1 MTKILITG
9 ASGNVGR
16 EVLDIFLN
24 DKRFSCK
31 ILLREKKANF
41 KLAKKLKDRVEI
53 VWGDLRDFETCK
65 NFLSGGDYLI
75 HSAGIIPPAS
85 EASAKL
91 THETNVGATK
101 NILEVLKDKNNI
113 KLIYF
118 STYATYGTRSFKNP
132 WGRLGDPLLPP
143 LFDEYAK
150 SKLIAERNV
159 ISSSL
164 TWVSLRLPGV
174 LYDNILFGNISDA
187 IMFHTPW
194 NTPIEWTTAESIAKI
209 VKAIIVNDIA
219 KNLPANFWRNIFNI
233 GNGEGARVTGFETL
247 NEGFKLMGKNVKSF
261 FQPNW
266 NPVKNFHCLWLE
278 DSDAICKF
286 FPENLELESFDE
298 FFARLQKKFWF
309 FKLGKPFAPIIKKL
323 LIEPLLKQD
332 SAPLQWIKKNDTK
345 RIKAFWGSL
354 EVAKSVPKTWED
366 FFLLCENQNP
376 ETGEFLDYNNLRDKT
391 KAKNYR
397 LNHGYDETKP
407 NLSLE
412 DLQKAAEFRGGKCL
426 SKTAPENPHSP
437 LEWECH
443 LGHKFTLS
451 KYAVLKGGFW
461 CPVCMDSENYF
472 TESLKHPYYKQ
483 IFK

>member
-9 ASGNVGR
+9 ASGNIGR
-16 EVLDIFLN
+16 KVLDVFIN

-41 KLAKKLKDRVEI
+41 RLAKKIKNRVEI
-53 VWGDLRDFETCK
+53 VWGDLRDFETCEK
-65 NFLSGGDYLI
+65 LLSDGDYLI

-85 EASAKL
+85 ETSTEL
-91 THETNVGATK
+91 THETNVGITK
-101 NILEVLKDKNNI
+101 NILEILKRKNNI

-118 STYATYGTRSFKNP
+118 STYATYGARNFKKP

-143 LFDEYAK
+143 LFDEYSK

-159 ISSSL
+159 ISSGL

-209 VKAIIVNDIA
+209 VQAIIVNDIS
-219 KNLPANFWRNIFNI
+219 KNLPKHFWQNIFNI
-233 GNGEGARVTGFETL
+233 GNGAGARVTGFETL
-247 NEGFKLMGKNVKSF
+247 NEGFELMGKNVKYF

-266 NPVKNFHCLWLE
+266 NPLKNFHCLWLE
-278 DSDAICKF
+278 DSNAILEF
-286 FPENLELESFDE
+286 FPEKLQLESFGE
-298 FFARLQKKFWF
+298 FFARLKNKFWF
-309 FKLGKPFAPIIKKL
+309 FQLGKPFALIIKKL
-323 LIEPLLKQD
+323 LIESLLKQD
-332 SAPLQWIKKNDTK
+332 SAPLQWIKRNDTK

-354 EVAKSVPKTWED
+354 EVANSVPKTWEN
-366 FFLLCENQNP
+366 FFLLCENRNP
-376 ETGEFLDYNNLRDKT
+376 ETGEFFDYNNLLDET

-397 LNHGYDETKP
+397 LNHGYDETKQE
-407 NLSLE
+407 LLLE

-426 SKTAPENPHSP
+426 AKTISKDPHSP
-437 LEWECH
+437 LEWECSK
-443 LGHKFTLS
+443 GHKFSLS
-451 KYAVLKGGFW
+451 QYAVLKGGYW
-461 CPVCMDSENYF
+461 CPTCMDGCDYF
-472 TESLKHPYYKQ
+472 NESIKHPFYKQ
-483 IFK
+483 IFE